1 MFRAVPV
8 DFAMAYHGATRI
20 RVKTQG
26 REVTL
31 FPGCYFYISKTRS
44 SWRHKLHSHPMNVIH
59 WASSYNA
66 AEGPLY
72 TTSEFE
78 FLIEDT
84 GGLTVRTSDLLTL
97 DGPYGRNLHVE
108 DYEHIGLVAEGIG
121 IVGVLPFITHI
132 LRRWTY
138 DQFATENRTAEGPEL
153 AQQFSDQTRQIDLV
167 WKLTDTS
174 QQEWVAELIEY
185 FNTFIRYFQEI
196 DPLRV
201 SSAPRLLLATSIDNL
216 AESSL
221 HILGVPCQPERPAT
235 LSTSDYVRCKY
246 PRKRQK
252 QEDCLQDAMGIVMSN
267 TKNSGK
273 STVLTCGSGVFTEN
287 VRAMMIGNP
296 HVRFAEVEYQPNSTA
311 LQATS
316 QSGDRDVRDAHRAQ
330 ALATLDASGRP
341 AALAQTNTASQMLS
355 AVARASL
362 AVIRWKPT
370 ADAERIAVYIL
381 AEAPK
386 PCC

>member
-1 MFRAVPV
+1 MWHCLSSTYAPAIVVISISLGFFIISHSFRLLRMFRAVPV

-196 DPLRV
+196 DPLRRV
-201 SSAPRLLLATSIDNL
+201 LFI
-216 AESSL
+216 SL
-221 HILGVPCQPERPAT
+221 VYPASRKGQPPF
-235 LSTSDYVRCKY
+235 STSDYVRCKY

-330 ALATLDASGRP
+330 ALATLDASGRWVVP
-341 AALAQTNTASQMLS
+341 
-355 AVARASL
+355 
-362 AVIRWKPT
+362 I
-370 ADAERIAVYIL
+370 
-381 AEAPK
+381 
-386 PCC
+386 